1 MSARGGTASK
11 QPCHSAFSALAFV
24 GAFFVMLIG
33 VADVSAQSRG
43 RDGWDA
49 RFDERDSRETA
60 RRKQADME
68 RQRKEQERAQQQQQQ
83 MQREAANATR
93 AAQQDAGRDRKDW
106 GGNQWQSASGQPDQ
120 NTNLPD
126 RQDRSRATQ
135 GKNNA
140 DASGGKQASKD
151 GNADADDAN
160 DWMLTDTERRVREL
174 DRERRRDF
182 AEAEKQN
189 EILRQKEQ
197 ARSDRIRE
205 HTLRQRQQVAENVT
219 RLPPPAKEPS
229 TRARPMPVSIDKD
242 EPVKAVSERTSGLLD
257 GVQSQASHL
266 GMGQEALPVSDRVE
280 DRDAGGV
287 SKDAEKGES
296 PKADPVA
303 PKVTR
308 SPPPAQSDVPTVYV
322 EERGDELVVT
332 EISPEDVEKA
342 KALGFTVSDPVELK
356 GAGSKVRRLSSPGK
370 LRDEAER
377 ELHKALPFLPV
388 TPNFSYTIFMG
399 TIGEREAAA
408 PDESKSSPAS
418 AEPCP
423 QSTCFGSQLIR
434 WSSELSSCAKNVKIG
449 IIDTSFDISHP
460 AFKTLNAIQAD
471 FLSGEQPSP
480 YDWHGTAVLSLLAG
494 DPHSGTPGL
503 VPDATF
509 LLATAFRSD
518 ANGNAST
525 DTVRLLAALDWLDQ
539 LEVDV
544 VNMSFSGPKDPA
556 LAKAIARM
564 SKKGVVF
571 IAAAGNMGPTAPPS
585 YPAAYPHV
593 VAVTAVNRKG
603 LSYKSANRGSYVDVA
618 APGVDILTALPHAKQ
633 GLRTGTSFAV
643 PFVTAIVA
651 ARAKDPTIRISQ
663 AANDLEQFSTRDL
676 GPPGLDPIYGAGLAL
691 APPQCREGG
700 GIVARATVPGALD
713 ADDTPV
719 LQPWAAATTTTFMNA
734 GAGSAP

>member
-1 MSARGGTASK
+1 
-11 QPCHSAFSALAFV
+11 
-24 GAFFVMLIG
+24 MLIG
-33 VADVSAQSRG
+33 VADVSAKDRG
-43 RDGWDA
+43 RDGWDS
-49 RFDERDSRETA
+49 RFDERESRETA
-60 RRKQADME
+60 RRQQAELE
-68 RQRKEQERAQQQQQQ
+68 RQRKEQERAQQQ
-83 MQREAANATR
+83 MQREAANTTR
-93 AAQQDAGRDRKDW
+93 SVQQDASRDRNDW
-106 GGNQWQSASGQPDQ
+106 GGNQWQSPGRELDQ
-120 NTNLPD
+120 NKSANLPD
-126 RQDRSRATQ
+126 GQDRSRATKD
-135 GKNNA
+135 KNGA
-140 DASGGKQASKD
+140 DGRGRKQTSKD
-151 GNADADDAN
+151 DTTDADVEDVG
-160 DWMLTDTERRVREL
+160 DWALTDTERHVREL

-182 AEAEKQN
+182 AEALQQN
-189 EILRQKEQ
+189 EVLRQREQ

-205 HTLRQRQQVAENVT
+205 HTLRRRQQMAENVT
-219 RLPPPAKEPS
+219 RLPSPAKEPPPI
-229 TRARPMPVSIDKD
+229 ARPMPVSIDKN
-242 EPVKAVSERTSGLLD
+242 EPAKTVSERRSGLLD

-266 GMGQEALPVSDRVE
+266 GMGQEALQVSDQLE
-280 DRDAGGV
+280 DRDAGGL
-287 SKDAEKGES
+287 SKDTAKGKGSKVE
-296 PKADPVA
+296 PAVT
-303 PKVTR
+303 KVTR
-308 SPPPAQSDVPTVYV
+308 SPPPAQSEVPTVYV

-356 GAGSKVRRLSSPGK
+356 GTGSKVRRLSSPGK

-399 TIGEREAAA
+399 TIGEREAA

-418 AEPCP
+418 SDPCP

-460 AFKTLNAIQAD
+460 TFKTLNAIQAD

-494 DPHSGTPGL
+494 DPSSGTPGL

-556 LAKAIARM
+556 LAKAIARI

-603 LSYKSANRGSYVDVA
+603 LNYKSANRGPYVDVA

-651 ARAKDPTIRISQ
+651 ARAKDPAIRISA

-713 ADDTPV
+713 ADDSPV
-719 LQPWAAATTTTFMNA
+719 LQPWSAATTTTFINA
-734 GAGSAP
+734 GAGFAP